1 MLLIYIL
8 SIYNIYSIY
17 IYYISIYLY
26 LTAWKKMT
34 LRYIYIIASLVHT
47 LFLIRSY
54 TVFGYGFIDRE
65 YHKIYFTDY
74 FFTFYGQQITHFWF
88 VYVWYKSFFK
98 FLFLNRQRIT
108 QFFCLI
114 LTNTSSFISVAFSV
128 IIQPSDG
135 VTSFNT

>member
-1 MLLIYIL
+1 MVFCLVFELHEKKSLLDICIL
-8 SIYNIYSIY
+8 
-17 IYYISIYLY
+17 
-26 LTAWKKMT
+26 
-34 LRYIYIIASLVHT
+34 ASLKHT
-47 LFLIRSY
+47 SFLIHSY
-54 TVFGYGFIDRE
+54 MVFGYVFTDSE